1 MFIKLGHIYFWYLF
15 LKLLN
20 KFRLNLISIP
30 MTLIAL
36 IMNIINDALIWQNRY
51 EKMFFDIMSRV
62 YFERY

>member
-62 YFERY
+62 YF